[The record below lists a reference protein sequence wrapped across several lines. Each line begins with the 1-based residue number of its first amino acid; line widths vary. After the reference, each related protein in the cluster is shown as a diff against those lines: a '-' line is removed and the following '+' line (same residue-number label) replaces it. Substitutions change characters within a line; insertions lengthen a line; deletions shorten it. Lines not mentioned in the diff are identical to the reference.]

1 MISDI
6 AIVRFY
12 RLFGK
17 AKNIGYLIF
26 SECTDRHAIHRF
38 CVNSVMPYKTAENFS
53 RRPVFIETSL
63 KNGVC
68 QKIGARFRYVPKRI
82 RFSSSFL
89 SIFCFYTSSDLR
101 FSPYSVC
108 IFCYTCLASVCQ
120 TQVQSPVQRFRNNQ
134 TLYLPIFPI
143 AQSKKPQRSPLRLR
157 FLLCTLGKISFVY
170 SLVIY
175 EPLY

>member
-17 AKNIGYLIF
+17 AKNIGYRIF
-26 SECTDRHAIHRF
+26 SECTDRYAIHRF

-53 RRPVFIETSL
+53 RRPVFAETSL

-82 RFSSSFL
+82 RFLSSFL
-89 SIFCFYTSSDLR
+89 SVFCFCGLKSQKA
-101 FSPYSVC
+101 FSPRKVNPE
-108 IFCYTCLASVCQ
+108 Q
-120 TQVQSPVQRFRNNQ
+120 TACHEMFDRSHNICGFRMQKNHREIVSRRF
-134 TLYLPIFPI
+134 F
-143 AQSKKPQRSPLRLR
+143 
-157 FLLCTLGKISFVY
+157 
-170 SLVIY
+170 
-175 EPLY
+175 